1 MTTPIRSTIFPGSR
15 MTDPIRYIRFHT
27 DRHDCEC
34 CGRVIAKGTLELSD
48 GRRYGPQCAARA
60 MGRAKLTGKE
70 ARRVA
75 ADYRFERHAYL
86 TREGERLALEA
97 TSWAWVAKGYGGNVG
112 WPETD
117 LYTTADGTPLAS
129 VLTGSAV
136 DAHFFDRRELLGLHP
151 RSGRMF
157 IRATMSALDALAAEM
172 GARIYWTTWRGAG
185 WRPGVGWE
193 K

>member
-34 CGRVIAKGTLELSD
+34 CGRVIVKGTLELSD

-75 ADYRFERHAYL
+75 ADYRFERHALL
-86 TREGERLALEA
+86 TRACVEELCPSAGERRQ
-97 TSWAWVAKGYGGNVG
+97 TIF
-112 WPETD
+112 
-117 LYTTADGTPLAS
+117 TARD
-129 VLTGSAV
+129 
-136 DAHFFDRRELLGLHP
+136 DFR
-151 RSGRMF
+151 
-157 IRATMSALDALAAEM
+157 
-172 GARIYWTTWRGAG
+172 
-185 WRPGVGWE
+185 
-193 K
+193 

>member
-1 MTTPIRSTIFPGSR
+1 
-15 MTDPIRYIRFHT
+15 MTDPIRYIRFHA

-60 MGRAKLTGKE
+60 MGRPKLTGKE

-75 ADYRFERHAYL
+75 ADYRFERHAHL
-86 TREGERLALEA
+86 TREGERLAREA
-97 TSWAWVAKGYGGNVG
+97 TSWSWVAKGYGGNVG

-136 DAHFFDRRELLGLHP
+136 DAHFFDRRELATGY
-151 RSGRMF
+151 
-157 IRATMSALDALAAEM
+157 RAHALLTRACVEELCPSAGERRQTIFT
-172 GARIYWTTWRGAG
+172 ARDDFR
-185 WRPGVGWE
+185 
-193 K
+193 